1 MLLAAMCCLQVGSI
15 VQQHAGAV
23 DSLVSE
29 LLPIAVEYLAAEA
42 DDASVSSAAGPA
54 VQQSQDQEQHEDYQC
69 QNAQRQQLCQQV
81 QDDSSSVV
89 SRSHNGNSMLF
100 AGLEQASVSQQ
111 LVDYS
116 LAIAAAVPSAD
127 MARREFA
134 WRNGWFLGRQV
145 TPQHEQWLQRAGC
158 QDLLLQYGEQ

>member
-1 MLLAAMCCLQVGSI
+1 LQVGSI

-29 LLPIAVEYLAAEA
+29 LLPIAVEYLEAEA
-42 DDASVSSAAGPA
+42 ADVSDSTAAPA
-54 VQQSQDQEQHEDYQC
+54 TQQPQPQEQQQEYQR
-69 QNAQRQQLCQQV
+69 QNAKQQQQQCQQV
-81 QDDSSSVV
+81 QEDATSSIVGSSS
-89 SRSHNGNSMLF
+89 SSKSSMPLTGF
-100 AGLEQASVSQQ
+100 DQASVSQQ

-134 WRNGWFLGRQV
+134 WRNGWFLGRRV
-145 TPQHEQWLQRAGC
+145 TPRHEQWLQRADC
-158 QDLLLQYGEQ
+158 QDLLMQYAKQ

>member
-1 MLLAAMCCLQVGSI
+1 MCCLQVGSI

-23 DSLVSE
+23 NSLVSE
-29 LLPIAVEYLAAEA
+29 LLPIAVENLAAEA
-42 DDASVSSAAGPA
+42 DDVSASSAAAPA
-54 VQQSQDQEQHEDYQC
+54 EQQSQDQEQYEDYQC
-69 QNAQRQQLCQQV
+69 QDAKQQQQCQQV

-89 SRSHNGNSMLF
+89 SRSNNGNSMLL
-100 AGLEQASVSQQ
+100 AGLEHALVLQQ

-145 TPQHEQWLQRAGC
+145 TPQHELWLQRSGC
-158 QDLLLQYGEQ
+158 QDLLLQYAKQ